1 MQNRISV
8 IVPVYNVVHYLEQ
21 CVESILSQK
30 CNDLEVILIDDGS
43 TDGSGA
49 LCDELARKDA
59 RIHVIHQEN
68 AGAAAAKNAGL
79 RVATGEY
86 LAFVDS
92 DDYLEPGAY
101 PYLLK
106 LIQENNAD
114 VVRGAFRNIFKTHET
129 LQNNDCPRTC
139 MTGTDFLRRFTTD
152 WTCSLLWDKL
162 YRREIFDGIFF
173 EEGHKIDDEYFTYR
187 GIINA
192 KCVVCDDRII
202 YNYRKRAS
210 SVMISASS
218 GSQILLDRIDCLGR
232 RRSRIHQE
240 VPALAKEFDLH
251 FLEMMIILSHDP
263 YCSDGSIQQIRLALS
278 GYFRETG
285 HSSPPLALWRSLW
298 KVRFAPAEQLVAKR
312 NPVTVQESEDYF
324 A

>member
-210 SVMISASS
+210 SVMVSASS
-218 GSQILLDRIDCLGR
+218 GSQILLDRIDCLSR